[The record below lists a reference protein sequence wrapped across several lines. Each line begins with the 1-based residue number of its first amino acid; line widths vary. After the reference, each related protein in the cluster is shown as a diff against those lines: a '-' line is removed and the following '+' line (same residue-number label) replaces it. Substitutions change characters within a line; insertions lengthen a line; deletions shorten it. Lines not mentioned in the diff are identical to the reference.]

1 MDRALMIFPYRED
14 AKGSSFPIV
23 PLHLY
28 VGEKGFDSSALID
41 SGATVSVFRPEVALN
56 LGLSIESGKE
66 VFLGGVGGYIKGYRH
81 EVEIEVAKNRFL
93 CPIVFSREYS
103 SSFNLLG
110 RNAFFEKFRIIFE
123 EKKKKVI
130 LE

>member
-1 MDRALMIFPYRED
+1 MGKALMIFPYRED
-14 AKGSSFPIV
+14 AKSLSFPIV
-23 PLHLY
+23 PLYLY
-28 VGEKGFDSSALID
+28 AGEKGFDSSALID

-66 VFLGGVGGYIKGYRH
+66 VFLGGVGGHIKGYRH
-81 EVEIEVAKNRFL
+81 EVEIEIAKNKFL
-93 CPIVFSREYS
+93 CPIVFSREYF

-110 RNAFFEKFRIIFE
+110 REVFFKKFRIIFE